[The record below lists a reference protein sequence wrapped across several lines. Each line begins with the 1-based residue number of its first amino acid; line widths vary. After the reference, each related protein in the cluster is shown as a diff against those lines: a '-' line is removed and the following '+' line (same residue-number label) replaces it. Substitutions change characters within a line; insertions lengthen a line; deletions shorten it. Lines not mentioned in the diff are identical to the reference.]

1 MIQAGMTTVF
11 AFLGALVLL
20 IVVHEWGHYAL
31 ARLAGVKVLRFSIGF
46 GKPLWQARRG
56 ADQTEWAIGVF
67 PLGGYV
73 RMLDEREGPVAP
85 EEASR
90 AFNRQ
95 SLGWRTAIVVA
106 GPVANFLLAFII
118 YWALFMIGVPGLK
131 PYVNAPPQ
139 ASLAD
144 QAGFI
149 AGERIVRIGRES
161 VQTWSEVQLLL
172 IDNALEQRAITA
184 ETVDDAGHVSSHR
197 LDLSLLG
204 PSDRDA
210 EILDRIGLKPWD
222 FPIPPVVGRVLPDS
236 PAARAGLRAGD
247 RIVVAGG
254 RGVASWQSLVALV
267 RAGPER
273 PLVFIVDRQGHQ
285 ESLTVVPQAESGAQ
299 GNNKIGKIGV
309 APAVPHTLIEHF
321 WTTVREAPLSAAVHA
336 GQKTWEV
343 TRLTFK
349 TFWAMVRGEASLKNI
364 GGPIQIADY
373 AGQTARM
380 GIVPYL
386 TFLALISVS
395 LGAINLLPVPLLD
408 GGHLMYYAVELI
420 KGSPVS
426 DRVLALTQRV
436 GLFLLA
442 ALMAFALYNDIQRL
456 LTN

>member
-1 MIQAGMTTVF
+1 MIQAGITTVF
-11 AFLGALVLL
+11 AFLVALVLL
-20 IVVHEWGHYAL
+20 IVVHEWGHYIL

-46 GKPLWQARRG
+46 GKTLWQVRRG
-56 ADQTEWAIGVF
+56 ADRTEWAIGAF

-85 EEASR
+85 EELSR

-95 SLGWRTAIVVA
+95 PLGWRMAVVVA
-106 GPVANFLLAFII
+106 GPAANFLLAFLI
-118 YWALFMIGVPGLK
+118 YWGLFLVGVPGPR
-131 PYVNAPPQ
+131 PYVEAPPPG
-139 ASLAD
+139 SLAA
-144 QAGFI
+144 QAGFV
-149 AGERIVRIGRES
+149 AGERIVRVDRES
-161 VQTWSEVQLLL
+161 VRTWNEAQLLL
-172 IDNALEQRAITA
+172 IDGALGQRTV
-184 ETVDDAGHVSSHR
+184 TVDTEDDTGHVASHQ
-197 LDLSLLG
+197 LDLARLG
-204 PSDRDA
+204 VAERDA
-210 EILDRIGLKPWD
+210 EILERIGLKPWD
-222 FPIPPVVGRVLPDS
+222 FPIPPVAGRVLPDS
-236 PAARAGLRAGD
+236 PAGRADLRAGD
-247 RIVVAGG
+247 RIVAVGG
-254 RGVASWQSLVALV
+254 APVPSWQSLVTLV
-267 RAGPER
+267 RANPET
-273 PLVFIVDRQGHQ
+273 PLVFTVERGGQQ
-285 ESLTVVPQAESGAQ
+285 ENVTIVPQATRDAAG
-299 GNNKIGKIGV
+299 KRIGRIGV
-309 APAVPHTLIEHF
+309 SPSVPRSLTDHF
-321 WTTVREAPLSAAVHA
+321 WTTVRDAPLPAFSHAA
-336 GQKTWEV
+336 QKTWEV

-349 TFWAMVRGEASLKNI
+349 TFGAMLMGEASLKNI

-436 GLFLLA
+436 GLLLLT